1 MSDKISPIDA
11 LSPASRAYGE
21 LDKPSDRPRW
31 GMVVD
36 QERCIGCWSCSVI
49 CKSENDV
56 PLGMWWNR
64 IDTVGDALDTPF
76 KEHGELTMDWLP
88 LACQHC
94 ENPACTRV
102 CPVDATYKRE
112 DGLVIQ
118 DSQRCIGC
126 RFCLVACPYGVR
138 VFNWGRPKRP
148 TEFNTGMVEPRPIGT
163 MEKCSFCIHRL
174 ADGQV
179 PSCIWSCPGQ
189 ARIFGDLN
197 DPQSEPSRLIR
208 ARSAYQLLEERGT
221 DPRVFYLPARRK
233 RGLWG

>member
-1 MSDKISPIDA
+1 MLVLLVIA
-11 LSPASRAYGE
+11 VG
-21 LDKPSDRPRW
+21 
-31 GMVVD
+31 
-36 QERCIGCWSCSVI
+36 ERCA
-49 CKSENDV
+49 
-56 PLGMWWNR
+56 LGFGTH
-64 IDTVGDALDTPF
+64 DTVGDALDTPF

-163 MEKCSFCIHRL
+163 MENCSSHHRL
-174 ADGQV
+174 PTARL
-179 PSCIWSCPGQ
+179 PSCICLSGRPDL
-189 ARIFGDLN
+189 GDLN
-197 DPQSEPSRLIR
+197 DPQAAQR
-208 ARSAYQLLEERGT
+208 
-221 DPRVFYLPARRK
+221 
-233 RGLWG
+233 